1 MALVTFEDIQKNE
14 TIRTYIKMA
23 DQVLNASG
31 YTEHSYAHVTRCA
44 GVASNLLLELGYPQ
58 RQVEL
63 ARIAGFLHD
72 IGNVVNRDDHAQS
85 GGIMAFIIL
94 TEMGMDA
101 EEVCTIV
108 SAIGNHDEKTAVPVS
123 PIAAA
128 LILADKSD
136 VRRSRVRHNGVPALD
151 IHDRVNYSVEKSQL
165 DLDVE
170 KKKITL
176 SITIN
181 TDLCPVIDYFEIFL
195 SRMMLCKR
203 AGDQLG
209 LRFSLVI
216 NGMAIV

>member
-1 MALVTFEDIQKNE
+1 MPIITFESLQKNE

-44 GVASNLLLELGYPQ
+44 GVASNLLKELGFPE

-72 IGNVVNRDDHAQS
+72 IGNVVNRNDHAHN
-85 GGIMAFIIL
+85 GAVMAFIIL
-94 TEMGMDA
+94 TEMGMPA
-101 EEVCTIV
+101 EEVCTVV
-108 SAIGNHDEKTAVPVS
+108 SAIGHHDEKTAVPVS

-136 VRRSRVRHNGVPALD
+136 VRRSRVRHDNLAHD
-151 IHDRVNYSVEKSQL
+151 IHDRVNYSVERSQL
-165 DLDVE
+165 DLDVVQ
-170 KKKITL
+170 KKITL

-181 TDLCPVIDYFEIFL
+181 TELCPVMDYFEIFL
-195 SRMMLCKR
+195 NRMMLCKR

-209 LRFSLVI
+209 LHFSLVI
-216 NGMAIV
+216 NGMEIV